1 MFPDFLGIGAQKA
14 GTTWLHENLSKQ
26 PEIWLPP
33 VKELHFLDHDPASLT
48 ARLIGRT
55 SHRRLSRQHFF
66 ATARGALS
74 RQASW
79 SDVQGAYRLAYG
91 RQSMEWYESLFPRT
105 PGLVCGEI
113 CPGYA
118 RMSSERIRAIHE
130 RGPRTKII
138 YMLRDPIDRAW
149 SALAMHFRKNG
160 IVVGVPETE
169 IERRFASERSR
180 AHNEYTRNITA
191 WTDVFPE
198 EQIFFGFFEEIA
210 EDPHRFLGR
219 IFDFL
224 DVGGPIAAAD
234 PYNRVNAGKGEV
246 MPLPIKRVL
255 AAALLPEAEFLNA
268 RFSNDYTRR
277 WLEHARRDA
286 VREAT
291 G

>member
-1 MFPDFLGIGAQKA
+1 VFPDFLGIGAQKA
-14 GTTWLHENLSKQ
+14 GTTWLHENLGKQ
-26 PEIWLPP
+26 AGIWLPP
-33 VKELHFLDHDPASLT
+33 VKELHFLDHEPASMR
-48 ARLIGRT
+48 ARLFGRT
-55 SHRRLSRQHFF
+55 SHRRLARQYFF
-66 ATARGALS
+66 DTARSVVSG
-74 RQASW
+74 QASW
-79 SDVQGAYRLAYG
+79 SNLRSAYLLAYG
-91 RQSMEWYESLFPRT
+91 RQSYEWYEALFPQM
-105 PGLVCGEI
+105 PGWICGEI

-118 RMSSERIRAIHE
+118 RMSVDRIRAIYQ

-138 YMLRDPIDRAW
+138 YLLRDPIDRAW
-149 SALAMHFRKNG
+149 SALAMHFRKDG
-160 IVVGVPETE
+160 VVVDVPKVE
-169 IERRFASERSR
+169 IERRFASARSR

-198 EQIFFGFFEEIA
+198 KQIFFGFFEEIA

-219 IFDFL
+219 ILDFL
-224 DVGGPIAAAD
+224 GVGGPIAATD
-234 PYNRVNAGKGEV
+234 PYSRVNAGRGEV
-246 MPLPIKRVL
+246 MPLPVKRVL